1 MSKSEFQVNFF
12 KDTLVLR
19 RGIMPLVVFVA
30 LSLLVFTL
38 SRIGLSL
45 WCGSKEISG
54 HFFEIFV
61 QGLRSDFSIVCTMY
75 APAFFIL
82 LLASILHFCKKPLLT
97 VVSLYIAL
105 VFTVQLVMEL
115 ATPPFIIE
123 YGVRPNH
130 LFVDYLIYP
139 KEVISTL
146 IGGHLFALIFSLLAA
161 VFCFV
166 LSFLLAQKLFRQ
178 YEALTSAK
186 AFVCLLLLALICAA
200 GIRST
205 VGHRP
210 LNPSM
215 LSFSNDPLA
224 NDLPVNSS
232 FKVFYALRHYGE
244 NDLNEG
250 QLYAYDDDQHILK
263 VARLISARNEPE
275 KTDPKCPL
283 NQIIK
288 PSVRPLEKRNV
299 VVILEESFG
308 ADFVKSLGGLP
319 LTPEFEKLA
328 REGWFFRGMHAAGHR
343 SVRGIEAVTAS
354 YPPSP
359 LASQVKLE
367 HATPMA
373 TLMQIYKSLGYK
385 TSFIYGGESHFDNMR
400 TYFLYN
406 GAEEVIE
413 QKDYE
418 NPSFEASWGVSD
430 EDLFDK
436 ADERFSKWQ
445 NEGVPFCS
453 VVFSSSFHDP
463 FDIPQGKVDIGN
475 IKTKE
480 PLRLAAVKYADFALG
495 KFFEKAK
502 KRDYFRNTVFVVI
515 ADHESRVQSQGEFP
529 ADKFLIPALIIGPDL
544 KARNDDRIVSQI
556 DVLPT
561 LLSLTGVSGE
571 FPLIGQDLTRD
582 DAVERAAMDYNE
594 LFGFRMG
601 NKFEVLMPERK
612 AAFYEVSGDRFTLK
626 QGKALKESKND
637 PAFAEMGMALENLGL
652 AIYKNRW
659 NDASCIKGLSQ

>member
-1 MSKSEFQVNFF
+1 MSKSGSQVIFF
-12 KDTLVLR
+12 KDTSALR
-19 RGIMPLVVFVA
+19 RGIMPLVVFVV
-30 LSLLVFTL
+30 LSLCIFTL
-38 SRIGLSL
+38 SRIGLTL
-45 WCGSKEISG
+45 WSNSKEISG

-61 QGLRSDFSIVCTMY
+61 QGIRSDFSIICTMY
-75 APAFFIL
+75 APAFLIL
-82 LLASILHFCKKPLLT
+82 LLASILHLCKKPLLIAL
-97 VVSLYIAL
+97 SLYLAL
-105 VFTVQLVMEL
+105 VFTVQVVMEL

-130 LFVDYLIYP
+130 LFVDYLVYP
-139 KEVISTL
+139 KEVIATL
-146 IGGHLFALIFSLLAA
+146 IGGHLFALIFSLVAA
-161 VFCFV
+161 VVCLV
-166 LSFLLAQKLFRQ
+166 LAFLLSQKLFRL
-178 YEALTSAK
+178 YKPLTSAK
-186 AFVCLLLLALICAA
+186 ALLCLFIVALICAA

-205 VGHRP
+205 FGHRP
-210 LNPSM
+210 LNPAM

-250 QLYAYDDDQHILK
+250 QLYAYDDDQHILQ
-263 VARLISARNEPE
+263 VARMVSARNEPE
-275 KTDPKCPL
+275 KIDPKCPL
-283 NQIIK
+283 NQIIN
-288 PSVRPLEKRNV
+288 PSVHPLEKRNV

-319 LTPEFEKLA
+319 LTPKLEELA
-328 REGWFFRGMHAAGHR
+328 REGWFLRGMHAAGHR

-359 LASQVKLE
+359 LASQVKLDHE
-367 HATPMA
+367 TPMA
-373 TLMQIYKSLGYK
+373 TLMQIYKNLGYR

-418 NPSFEASWGVSD
+418 NPSFVASWGVSD

-436 ADERFSKWQ
+436 ADERFSKWYE
-445 NEGVPFCS
+445 EGQPFCS

-475 IKTKE
+475 IKTNE
-480 PLRLAAVKYADFALG
+480 PLRFAAVKYADYALG

-502 KRDYFRNTVFVVI
+502 KRDYFNNTVFVVI
-515 ADHESRVQSQGEFP
+515 ADHESRVQSNGEFP
-529 ADKFLIPALIIGPDL
+529 ADKFLIPALIIGPDI
-544 KARNDDRIVSQI
+544 KPRNDDRIVSQI

-571 FPLIGQDLTRD
+571 FPLVGQDLTRD
-582 DAVERAAMDYNE
+582 DVVERAAMDYNE

-612 AAFYEVSGDRFTLK
+612 AAFYKVTGDRFTLK
-626 QGKALKESKND
+626 QGKALKASPND
-637 PAFAEMGMALENLGL
+637 PAFAELGKALENLGL